1 MSRTA
6 AQSIDLAYRPRTYFW
21 PHGLKPHPLSSIK
34 GANRKALISSV
45 LAEDA
50 DADVPPVLLQPSL
63 PGPLRSHLAGLHPS
77 AMGGEYLPDL
87 VAAEVEVARITI
99 ASTTQD
105 VTCVYA
111 HQAKDRIVL
120 RVVDEYDGATL
131 SGRTRRSTKQPL
143 SLEQFVRFFL
153 GAWDLFEVLGMNFEA
168 DGYPES
174 QVYGFFRGSSD
185 FYPDFDGLLR
195 HRVGTF
201 LSEHRGED
209 GE

>member
-1 MSRTA
+1 
-6 AQSIDLAYRPRTYFW
+6 LV
-21 PHGLKPHPLSSIK
+21 
-34 GANRKALISSV
+34 SSV

-50 DADVPPVLLQPSL
+50 DADVPPVLLQAFL
-63 PGPLRSHLAGLHPS
+63 PAPLRSHLAGLHPS

-111 HQAKDRIVL
+111 RQDKERIIL

-131 SGRTRRSTKQPL
+131 SGRAKRSTRQPL

-153 GAWDLFEVLGMNFEA
+153 WGMGPLRGARDELRGGRLSRETGVRLLQGKLG
-168 DGYPES
+168 
-174 QVYGFFRGSSD
+174 
-185 FYPDFDGLLR
+185 FYPQHSTACCAVALGR
-195 HRVGTF
+195 
-201 LSEHRGED
+201 S
-209 GE
+209 